1 LCEPWFHGFLTH
13 RETELLLEKEEIG
26 TFLVRFSE
34 SRPGAFTLAFVHKH
48 PDKGKQV
55 RLSLS
60 LSLSNL
66 FLFRFFKFMYKIIL
80 MMTKAI
86 DSR

>member
-26 TFLVRFSE
+26 AFLVRFSE
-34 SRPGAFTLAFVHKH
+34 SRPGAFTLAFVHKNS
-48 PDKGKQV
+48 DKGKQV
-55 RLSLS
+55 KLSLS
-60 LSLSNL
+60 LYLIY
-66 FLFRFFKFMYKIIL
+66 FYFRFFKFMYKIIL